1 MSGAAAPPPAFTLP
15 AVAAFLAAGGGPEA
29 LAREALARVDAWD
42 DPALFIARVPEA
54 DVLARAAALAA
65 EGPRSRPL
73 YGVPFVVK
81 DNIDVAGLPTT
92 AACPAYAYRPAEDAP
107 CVVRLLAAGA
117 VLLGK
122 TNLDQ
127 FATGLVGVRS
137 PHGAPRNAV
146 APDRVPGGS
155 SSGSATAV
163 AAGIAAFA
171 LGTDTAGSGRV
182 PAACNNAVGLKPSLG
197 LVPTTGVVPACRS
210 LDCVSVFA
218 LTVADA
224 AAVLDAITGPDPRD
238 PYGRAA
244 PRGWRATGS
253 TLPPATRLAVP
264 RHDQLSFDTA
274 EDARLFEAAT
284 SRAAALGATV
294 EEADIAPFLDAARR
308 LYDGAWVSE
317 RSAALRSVVETR
329 PDSLHPV
336 TRGILEG
343 GLPRRAVDAFDDFHA
358 VALAR
363 LAARRLFARADALL
377 LPTVPGV
384 PTLDAVAAEP
394 VAANSRLGL
403 YTNFANL
410 LDLAA
415 LAVPAGARPD
425 GCPAGATLV
434 GPAFSEARLCA
445 LGAALHHATPGLRL
459 GALDAA
465 VPPPLTAAVVAPGE
479 TALFCIGAHMAGLPL
494 NGQITALGARFLRE
508 ARTRP
513 RYRLHD
519 LGSRPGLVRVAE
531 GGGAVAGEV
540 WALPE
545 AAIGA
550 LLAQVPAPLGFG
562 SVELEDGACLGFLCE
577 AAGAEGTPDITAT
590 GGWRAHLKGG

>member
-1 MSGAAAPPPAFTLP
+1 MSAAPPVAFTLP
-15 AVAAFLAAGGGPEA
+15 AIAAFFAAGGGPEA
-29 LAREALARVDAWD
+29 LAHEALARAEAWN
-42 DPALFIARVPEA
+42 DPALFIARVPAAE
-54 DVLARAAALAA
+54 VLARAAALAA
-65 EGPRSRPL
+65 EGRRGRPL

-81 DNIDVAGLPTT
+81 DNIDVSGLPTT
-92 AACPAYAYRPAEDAP
+92 AACPAHAYRPAEDAP
-107 CVVRLLAAGA
+107 CVSRLLAAGA

-137 PHGAPRNAV
+137 PYGMPRNAV
-146 APDRVPGGS
+146 APELVPGGS

-182 PAACNNAVGLKPSLG
+182 PAACNNIVGLKPSLG
-197 LVPTTGVVPACRS
+197 LVPTVGVVPACRS

-224 AAVLDAITGPDPRD
+224 AAVLEAVAGPDPRD

-244 PRGWRATGS
+244 PRGWRAAGAAR
-253 TLPPATRLAVP
+253 PPAIRLAVP
-264 RHDQLSFDTA
+264 RRDQLAFDTDG
-274 EDARLFEAAT
+274 DAGLFEAAAG
-284 SRAAALGATV
+284 RAAALGAAL

-308 LYDGAWVSE
+308 LYDGAWVAE
-317 RSAALRSVVETR
+317 RSAALRGVLGTR
-329 PDSLHPV
+329 PDALHLV

-343 GLPRRAVDAFDDFHA
+343 GLSRRAVDAFDDFHA

-377 LPTVPGV
+377 LPAVPGV

-415 LAVPAGARPD
+415 VAVPAGARPD
-425 GCPAGATLV
+425 GRPVGAMLV
-434 GPAFSEARLCA
+434 GPAFGEARLCA
-445 LGAALHHATPGLRL
+445 LGAALHHSAPGLRL

-465 VPPPLTAAVVAPGE
+465 VPPPPPPDALAPGE
-479 TALFCIGAHMAGLPL
+479 AALFCVGVHMAGLPL
-494 NGQITALGARFLRE
+494 NGQITGLGARFLRE
-508 ARTRP
+508 ARTAP

-519 LGSRPGLVRVAE
+519 LGSRPGLVRVAR
-531 GGGAVAGEV
+531 GGGAVAGEL

-545 AAIGA
+545 AAVGA
-550 LLAQVPAPLGFG
+550 LLSQVPAPLGFG
-562 SVELEDGACLGFLCE
+562 TVELEGGPCLGFLCE
-577 AAGAEGTPDITAT
+577 AAGAEGAPDITAK
-590 GGWRAHLKGG
+590 GGWRAHLEGA